1 MCRLVAAHREITP
14 GVKMGKKVVI
24 VYKGLRGEA
33 ERSPD
38 DNSYRGIILDTP
50 HEISFEGATISE
62 LQLSFTQAVDNY
74 RGETGNRQIK
84 ARVAPETNGA
94 SDAVQASI

>member
-1 MCRLVAAHREITP
+1 
-14 GVKMGKKVVI
+14 MGKKVII

-38 DNSYRGIILDTP
+38 DDSYKGIILDTP
-50 HEISFEGATISE
+50 HEISFGGATISE

-84 ARVAPETNGA
+84 VGVAQESDGA
-94 SDAVQASI
+94 SEAVRASI